1 MRKYI
6 LPLFLL
12 LSFVSSAQVTL
23 KIVKVPDNTPENAVI
38 FIAGNFNNWS
48 PNDTAFRLIQ
58 NYKGQYFFDLP
69 TKPENYEFKFTL
81 GSWNSTEMSV
91 GGGDISN
98 RKLYGGKDTVLSFT
112 IENWK
117 SLGSDAHQN
126 EAHQA
131 FVLSDNFPMN
141 KLNKTRRVWV
151 YLPQDYA
158 ISPNKRYPVLYMQ
171 DGQNIFSAATAA
183 NGEWEVDETL
193 SELEKKED
201 FGVIVV
207 AVDNGGSER
216 IDEYSPWKNP
226 EYGGGKGK
234 EYLDFI
240 AYSLKPCIDLLYR
253 TKPDRLHTG
262 IMGSSLGALVSL
274 YAAFKYEQIFSKFGI
289 FSPSLWFSDS
299 IFTLPKTTFHKYPSK
314 IYLMSGILE
323 SATQA
328 QETYNM
334 RDTLLMHGFST
345 NEVRCEIKNDG
356 THSEWFWKREF
367 AECYNWLFEE
377 EKLGDE
383 SISATKDLSQ
393 DFELEIRN
401 NSNTLFIHSTGLSGR
416 SLLIVKNESG
426 RVYVQKH
433 IGDNENINLS
443 KFRKG
448 RYTVTLMNGNFK
460 GSKTIEKK

>member
-6 LPLFLL
+6 LLLFLL
-12 LSFVSSAQVTL
+12 FSLVSFAQVTL
-23 KIVKVPDNTPENAVI
+23 KIVKVPDNTPENAEI

-48 PNDTAFRLIQ
+48 PNDTAFRLTQ
-58 NYKGQYFFDLP
+58 NYKGQYFIDLP

-98 RKLYGGKDTVLSFT
+98 RKLFGGKDTVVSFT

-117 SLGSDAHQN
+117 SLGTDARHI
-126 EAHQA
+126 AAPQA

-151 YLPQDYA
+151 YLPQDYSA
-158 ISPNKRYPVLYMQ
+158 SANKRYPVLYMQ
-171 DGQNIFSAATAA
+171 DGQNLFSASTAA

-193 SELEKKED
+193 SELEKKENA
-201 FGVIVV
+201 GVIIV
-207 AVDNGGSER
+207 AIDNGGAER
-216 IDEYSPWKNP
+216 IDEYSPWNNP

-240 AYSLKPCIDLLYR
+240 AYSLKPCIDMLYR

-274 YAAFKYEQIFSKFGI
+274 YAAFKYEQVFSKFGI
-289 FSPSLWFSDS
+289 FSPSLWLSDS
-299 IFTLPKTTFHKYPSK
+299 IYMLPKTTCHKYPSK

-334 RDTLLMHGFST
+334 RDTLLKHGFAKE
-345 NEVRCEIKNDG
+345 EVRCEIKNDG

-377 EKLGDE
+377 EKNGNEPIAASKLL
-383 SISATKDLSQ
+383 TQ
-393 DFELEIRN
+393 DFELELSN
-401 NSNTLFIHSTGLSGR
+401 NYNALAIHSIGLSGR
-416 SLLIVKNESG
+416 SLLVIKNESG

-433 IGDNENINLS
+433 IGDNANINLS

-448 RYTVTLMNGNFK
+448 TYTVALSNGNFK
-460 GSKTIEKK
+460 GAKTIEKK